1 MLFSRAHFQRQLIV
15 LLYLLKQAA
24 EQYNELC
31 QEASS
36 ESNFYLLC
44 MLRSPVWEY
53 IKTKCPSFVSMDCN
67 AQFIEIFTEEV
78 FSDLSAH
85 EKNIISNYIQHAFCN
100 FCQQHISTN
109 TSVFINY
116 ISLRE
121 VLCVG
126 LSPLNWPEF
135 IMQGNTTTKI
145 LCSTRNQN
153 CCVQTSGTKMSNILF
168 VEFSPGMTRF
178 HCFIN
183 ILLFLGIILI

>member
-1 MLFSRAHFQRQLIV
+1 
-15 LLYLLKQAA
+15 
-24 EQYNELC
+24 
-31 QEASS
+31 
-36 ESNFYLLC
+36 

-67 AQFIEIFTEEV
+67 AQFSEIFKEEV

-85 EKNIISNYIQHAFCN
+85 EKDIIISNYIQHAFCN

-145 LCSTRNQN
+145 LCSPCNQN
-153 CCVQTSGTKMSNILF
+153 CCVQTSDTKMSNILF
-168 VEFSPGMTRF
+168 VEFSRGMMSVSLFDQHITIFRNNFNLIAMVRCLGF
-178 HCFIN
+178 HFTSAVVEN
-183 ILLFLGIILI
+183 NGKWLLVDDLQDHCLLYN